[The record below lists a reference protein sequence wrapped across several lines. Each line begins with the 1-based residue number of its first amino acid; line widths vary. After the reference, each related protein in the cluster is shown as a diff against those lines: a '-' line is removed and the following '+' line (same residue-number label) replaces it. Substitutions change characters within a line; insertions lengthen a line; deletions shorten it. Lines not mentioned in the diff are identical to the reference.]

1 MRKIGIIGVGPVGI
15 TYAYTLI
22 QQQLVDELVLI
33 DLNQELLRA
42 QVADLEDASAL
53 QNNKIKI
60 KAGTYADLID
70 AEIVCITAAAKT
82 TKVENRLDFVNVN
95 AKIITQISKELI
107 KNDFSGKIIL
117 SSNPVDVMTQV
128 CQSVTKFNPNHVIG
142 SGTIL
147 DSARLSKQLAK
158 QLGVAVEAIDTLVI
172 GEHGDSSVPIYS
184 KTTIANI
191 ELAEYLNLKQL
202 MIDLDQ
208 VYNDMRTGGYEIFRV
223 KGETSYGIATYLT
236 KITNAIINDTKEV
249 LPVSVHTTGQ
259 YGLSGV
265 TIALPAII
273 GKNGVEQIKVIDLT
287 TNESKLLQDSG
298 NLLKSVYN
306 SIE

>member
-70 AEIVCITAAAKT
+70 AEIVCITAAAKA
-82 TKVENRLDFVNVN
+82 TKVINRLDFVNVN